1 MKPLSIVIP
10 NYNGAHLLRRNLPS
24 VLHAAE
30 RYSPETRVIV
40 VDDGS
45 KDASIEVL
53 RNEFPQVLTVVH
65 ETNRGFSEAV
75 LTGVNSAQTDLLF
88 ILNSDVELHVGCLEK
103 LEPYF
108 VDDNTF
114 SACPLMLDED
124 GSINRHSW
132 NLRSFKRGY
141 LKLVDWELEAA
152 RKSVL
157 VRKLPTLYSSGGSM
171 MVSKAK
177 FLALGGFHPIF
188 KPFYGED
195 FDLGIRAWYRGWP
208 SYFEPRATLVHQSQ
222 GSIKDSVKRSRV
234 KETRR
239 RNRYLLEWIHV
250 PLPRLLSSTLPQSL
264 LQLLGELVLLDFVNL
279 KGFAKAV
286 RRLPQAVAA
295 RRELHVAPGCDIESV
310 IQNILGASAS
320 SVNVRHGSGSS
331 VL

>member
-30 RYSPETRVIV
+30 RYSAEARVIV

-75 LTGVNSAQTDLLF
+75 LSGVNAAQTDLLF

-108 VDDNTF
+108 SDDTTF
-114 SACPLMLDED
+114 SVCPLMLDED
-124 GSINRHSW
+124 GSTNRHSW
-132 NLRSFKRGY
+132 NLRSFQRGY
-141 LKLVDWELEAA
+141 LKLVDWELDSA
-152 RKSVL
+152 RKLRES
-157 VRKLPTLYSSGGSM
+157 RKLPTLYSSGGSM
-171 MVSKAK
+171 MVRKAM
-177 FLALGGFHPIF
+177 FLELGGFHPIY

-208 SYFEPRATLVHQSQ
+208 SFFEPNATLVHQSQ
-222 GSIKDSVKRSRV
+222 GSIKDTVKRSRV

-239 RNRYLLEWIHV
+239 RNRYLIEWIHV
-250 PLPRLLSSTLPQSL
+250 PLARLLSSTLPQSA
-264 LQLLGELVLLDFVNL
+264 LQLLGELLLLDFVNL
-279 KGFAKAV
+279 RGFVKAL
-286 RRLPQAVAA
+286 RLAPQALVA
-295 RRELHVAPGCDIESV
+295 RRELRIDPGYDLNTV
-310 IQNILGASAS
+310 ITRILNAS
-320 SVNVRHGSGSS
+320 GK
-331 VL
+331 